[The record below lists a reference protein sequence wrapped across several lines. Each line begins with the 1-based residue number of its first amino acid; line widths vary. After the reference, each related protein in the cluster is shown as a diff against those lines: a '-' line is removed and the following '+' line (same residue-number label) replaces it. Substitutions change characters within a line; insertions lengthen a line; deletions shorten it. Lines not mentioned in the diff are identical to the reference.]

1 MEQYLRRNRLSEML
15 DALGMAVLLCLLA
28 EGWFVWLWGL
38 TVPSIVAGAALG
50 VLLWQGR
57 SQWRKRHVHRREKA
71 LRSRIGGELMLET
84 MLLSEAKEAHFHAA
98 VLLAEKWPITM
109 QSVKEEGVLCRQG
122 EERLLI
128 QCIRMPADG
137 ELSVGDLLNAQRAVK
152 RVGVD
157 RAILCVL
164 GKVSPKVAARAEE
177 AAIPL
182 RIIPRETLLM
192 LAGRYAPAT
201 DEQLIELGKRRRP
214 LQRGS
219 VTRLV
224 FRRDKAKRYHLYG
237 LGMLLVYVLTGARLY
252 AVPGMVCLTMA
263 VMCRWGRK
271 PPEQL

>member
-38 TVPSIVAGAALG
+38 TVPSILAGAALG
-50 VLLWQGR
+50 VLLWLGR

-152 RVGVD
+152 RVGAD
-157 RAILCVL
+157 RAILCAL
-164 GKVSPKVAARAEE
+164 GTVSPKVAARAEE